1 MRFHEAAWKDVCG
14 SRIKQR
20 LFHTIFSR
28 PPTGRSA
35 GHATKYGNRKIQA
48 LISSIFR
55 TFFLFKASVKRYYP
69 HIRIGYTSANWYNWK
84 ESHSEQFIFCID
96 CSFYYGSESDTFLKN
111 YITSC
116 SSNVQP
122 SANRKLYFIQQYP
135 KKRKK

>member
-35 GHATKYGNRKIQA
+35 EHATKYGNRKIQA

-111 YITSC
+111 YTINISDKTSDW
-116 SSNVQP
+116 NTFHK
-122 SANRKLYFIQQYP
+122 NRRSLRLP
-135 KKRKK
+135 L